1 MFVIAALAAAALQP
15 AAVVLHKYEG
25 LSLTSD
31 GKTMAT
37 VESSGPLNSQMP
49 AHGVVTVRNLAGA
62 IQTQI
67 DPCVTCRYSDATW
80 SPDGKSLAFLAAD
93 TKAGIVTL
101 YLAEGGKTRI
111 LTSVTGVA
119 DRPRWA
125 PDGKSI
131 ALQVVVGA
139 HKQVGATQAGARQV
153 GEIGLSSGTD
163 EQRIGIVDIATGGLK
178 LITPEDTWVYEYDW
192 TPDGTGF
199 VATAAK
205 GDGDNNWWTAKL
217 EAFGLDGSERVIAAP
232 KMQMNFPRVAPDGKS
247 VLFIGGLM
255 SDFGSVGGDIYS
267 VPLAGGE
274 LVNLTPGYKGTF
286 NSLAIT
292 KTDVV
297 ASVILGGETGIARLE
312 GGKVTVLSHGE
323 VSTAAG
329 DARIAISGDGTVAAG
344 VVEGFT
350 TAQQIQAGPLGAM
363 TAVTHDNDELKLAY
377 TTKSVTWQHDGFDV
391 QGWLMIPAGVDPN
404 KTYPMVT
411 IVHGGPAAAVTP
423 RFTAQGSAVELLDA
437 GYYVFQP
444 NPRGSYGQGEAFTR
458 ANIRDF
464 GGADLGDIMSG
475 IDAVEKVAPID
486 EARLGIMGGSYGGF
500 MTMWTVTHSHRF
512 KAAAAGAG
520 IANWSSYYGENGIDQ
535 WMIPFFG
542 ASFYDDPA
550 IYDKL
555 SPIRTIKDATTP
567 TFIYVGERDVECP
580 APQSMEFWHGLK
592 AVGVDTS
599 LVIYD
604 GEGHG
609 IRAPEHT
616 KDLSDRTAAWFA
628 KYLGVGGK

>member
-475 IDAVEKVAPID
+475 IDAVEKVAPVD